1 MRQALCLPALLALA
15 AGGGGARAAE
25 AVAPP
30 VMYPATL
37 WQGRGEAV
45 VRVLDRMDSHVETL
59 TVPVDGTG
67 SYKTL
72 HIAVHRCL
80 DRPATLAADAA
91 VSASVTDDTDPAT
104 KFDGWMLANEPALS
118 VFASPLYQIRVVSC
132 GGDQRDPGVPP
143 LPPPQVATRIVAV
156 QPGSAQDQPGDS
168 GDLSGTPGMI
178 QMAPA
183 TPASP
188 ASRAPAA
195 PHPET
200 AAPPASASDGPSGG
214 PMELTPP
221 VGAAPT
227 PGATGSAAHGSLS
240 HGPLSLVP
248 PAETPSSPSD
258 ALPPPRPAPG
268 EE

>member
-1 MRQALCLPALLALA
+1 MCLPALLALA
-15 AGGGGARAAE
+15 VAGGGARAAE

-45 VRVLDRMDSHVETL
+45 VRVLNRMDSHVETL
-59 TVPVDGTG
+59 TVPVDGVG

-91 VSASVTDDTDPAT
+91 VSASVTDDTDPTT

-132 GGDQRDPGVPP
+132 EGDQRDPGVPP
-143 LPPPQVATRIVAV
+143 LPAPQVATRIVAA

-168 GDLSGTPGMI
+168 GDLSGAPGMI

-183 TPASP
+183 APAAP

-195 PHPET
+195 P
-200 AAPPASASDGPSGG
+200 PPSASAGASGG
-214 PMELTPP
+214 PMELAPP
-221 VGAAPT
+221 AGAAPAPA
-227 PGATGSAAHGSLS
+227 PGATGSAAHGPSS

-248 PAETPSSPSD
+248 PAETPSSPAD
-258 ALPPPRPAPG
+258 ALPPPRPASG
-268 EE
+268 DE